1 MDGIIC
7 AIDGSCGGSLF
18 KCVRDGVNTILTFPF
33 SSDAPV
39 SVSLFSMW
47 IHSAG
52 SALFFLLGAIFFKKH
67 KILYPLLIIVG
78 IQMFFSILFGIVIS
92 LGLIDIDSFGL
103 WTERFAEQYLT
114 NPDFLGWA
122 IPAFNILATLWDILV
137 FAAFATAAYFRLK
150 TIKH

>member
-1 MDGIIC
+1 
-7 AIDGSCGGSLF
+7 
-18 KCVRDGVNTILTFPF
+18 
-33 SSDAPV
+33 
-39 SVSLFSMW
+39 MW